1 MKKSLHVCIW
11 TPFVVV
17 KKKRLMSEDYCSSH
31 WHHDLCGFED
41 LGFTASSFA
50 FSSFCEEEEEEK
62 EERRKKKKKS
72 WTLQ

>member
-1 MKKSLHVCIW
+1 
-11 TPFVVV
+11 
-17 KKKRLMSEDYCSSH
+17 MSEDYCSSH